1 MVIVSFIVYFFK
13 ILACLISMF
22 DLQLQL
28 KGYGQMAPGQPIRD
42 VHIQENILIKYFS
55 ENENENERV
64 SYEMTISS
72 DIPL

>member
-1 MVIVSFIVYFFK
+1 
-13 ILACLISMF
+13 
-22 DLQLQL
+22 
-28 KGYGQMAPGQPIRD
+28 MAPGQPIRD
-42 VHIQENILIKYFS
+42 VHIQENLLTKYFS

>member
-1 MVIVSFIVYFFK
+1 
-13 ILACLISMF
+13 MF